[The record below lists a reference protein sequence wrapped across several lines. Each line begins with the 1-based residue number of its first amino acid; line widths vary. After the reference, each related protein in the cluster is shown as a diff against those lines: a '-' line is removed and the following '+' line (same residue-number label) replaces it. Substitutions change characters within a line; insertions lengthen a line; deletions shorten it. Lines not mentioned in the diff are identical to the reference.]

1 MTKPANDPAEQADVV
16 VSTRVTE
23 RIVERECDACG
34 TRFEPVGRGRPP
46 KYCSD
51 PCRQRAW
58 ALREA
63 ARKLGQDDPRPQVV
77 REVVERA
84 TVVVRARP
92 APVTRLSAPTVL
104 AEPTTGRGWVELL
117 GVLAAQ
123 LQDPG
128 HVTANNHWH
137 HPKLYDAL
145 VHAMAAL
152 GRAHPGG
159 LEQLSSKKPGRRP

>member
-1 MTKPANDPAEQADVV
+1 MTKPADGAVEQDDVV
-16 VSTRVTE
+16 VSTKTTE
-23 RIVERECDACG
+23 RVVERECEACG
-34 TRFEPVGRGRPP
+34 TSFAPAGKGRPP

-58 ALREA
+58 ALRRA
-63 ARKLGQDDPRPQVV
+63 GQQLGQGDPRPRVV
-77 REVVERA
+77 REVVDRE

-92 APVTRLSAPTVL
+92 APMTRLTAPTVL

-117 GVLAAQ
+117 GKLAAQ

-137 HPKLYDAL
+137 HQKLYETL
-145 VHAMAAL
+145 VQAMASL

-159 LEQLSSKKPGRRP
+159 LDALSAQGRRR